1 MSKKCEFVNFKID
14 ERTIKSQF
22 IVYRDFESN
31 LVQENNWQQN
41 QEESY
46 WKRYQ
51 KHIPCSYEL
60 VCVDDQ
66 LSKFF

>member
-1 MSKKCEFVNFKID
+1 MSKKYEFVN
-14 ERTIKSQF
+14 
-22 IVYRDFESN
+22 FESN